1 MAGDAVDDLVRTV
14 RRPWKAA
21 AELFDRVP
29 SRKPEYTD
37 MHAKRVDAANKSFRD
52 AAAKDTARKPAPKK
66 AAARTTKKRTS
77 KAASK
82 GRKSSAR

>member
-1 MAGDAVDDLVRTV
+1 MAQSAADDLVSTIK
-14 RRPWKAA
+14 RPWQAA
-21 AELFDRVP
+21 KDMLDRVP

-66 AAARTTKKRTS
+66 AAARTTTKRTS